1 MKTFSIISTTS
12 HIDSKESNILT
23 VKQALTRIQT
33 EIQPIEGF
41 EQVALRNSLG
51 RILAQPIVS
60 PINVPAHRNAAMDGY
75 AFNAND
81 LPSQGSQTL
90 QVIGTA
96 LAGQP
101 FQGRVSAGQC
111 VRVMTGAVLPAGT
124 DTVVMQERVG
134 REGEGDMI
142 RVGVGEQAGQHV
154 RQIGEDLAIGQ
165 TVLTPG
171 KLLLPPELGLLASLG
186 IAEVQVNRRLR
197 VAFFSTGDEL
207 CAIGESLQ
215 EGQVYD
221 SNRYTLYGMLHRLGV
236 EVVDMGVVPDEREA
250 LQRALVEATASAEV
264 LLTSGGVSVGEA
276 DFIKEV
282 LAELGSIHF
291 WQIAMRPGRPLAF
304 GKIKETVVFGLPG
317 NPVAV
322 MVTFYQVVQ
331 PILYYMMGRT
341 DVELAKSWKVRCLSK
356 LKKRPGR
363 REFQRGILEKT
374 SDGDWVVRSTGDQG
388 SGILRSMSEGNCF
401 ILLPEEGGT
410 VEVGEWVEVQP
421 FGEFM

>member
-1 MKTFSIISTTS
+1 
-12 HIDSKESNILT
+12 
-23 VKQALTRIQT
+23 
-33 EIQPIEGF
+33 
-41 EQVALRNSLG
+41 
-51 RILAQPIVS
+51 
-60 PINVPAHRNAAMDGY
+60 MDGY
-75 AFNAND
+75 AINAND
-81 LPSQGSQTL
+81 LPIQGVQTL
-90 QVIGTA
+90 PVIGTA

-101 FQGRVSAGQC
+101 FQGMISAGQS
-111 VRVMTGAVLPAGT
+111 VRVMTGAVMPAGT

-134 REGEGDMI
+134 REGDTI
-142 RVGVGEQAGQHV
+142 RVSVGEQAGQHV

-186 IAEVQVNRRLR
+186 IAEVQVKRRLR

-207 CAIGESLQ
+207 CALGETLQ

-221 SNRYTLYGMLHRLGV
+221 SNRYTLYGMLTRLGV
-236 EVVDMGVVPDEREA
+236 EVVDLGVVPDEREA
-250 LQRALVEATASAEV
+250 LQRVLLEATESAEV

-282 LAELGSIHF
+282 LAELGQIHF

-304 GKIKETVVFGLPG
+304 GKIKETVFFGLPG

-322 MVTFYQVVQ
+322 MVTFYQLVQ
-331 PILYYMMGRT
+331 PILHYMMGRT
-341 DVELAKSWKVRCLSK
+341 DGELAKSWKVRCLSK
-356 LKKRPGR
+356 LNKRPGR

-374 SDGDWVVRSTGDQG
+374 SDGDWVVRSTGAQG

-401 ILLPEEGGT
+401 ILLPEAGGT
-410 VEVGEWVEVQP
+410 VAVGELVEVQP
-421 FGEFM
+421 FEEFM